1 MSHAAQNA
9 ASSFASLFMPAKDLI
24 YHRSRRWFLQTGL
37 TGVAGLSLPALL
49 AKQSQASAEG
59 SSHSKKS
66 VILFWLSGGPS
77 HIDMWD
83 PKPDAP
89 QEIRSPFGT
98 IQTKLPGVQFTEHL
112 PLQA

>member
-1 MSHAAQNA
+1 MSHAAEHA
-9 ASSFASLFMPAKDLI
+9 VSSLASPFVPARDLI
-24 YHRSRRWFLQTGL
+24 CHRSRRWFLQTGL

-49 AKQSQASAEG
+49 AAQAKAKDPHPDPLPGGEG
-59 SSHSKKS
+59 VGKKS

-89 QEIRSPFGT
+89 QEIRSPFG
-98 IQTKLPGVQFTEHL
+98 
-112 PLQA
+112 